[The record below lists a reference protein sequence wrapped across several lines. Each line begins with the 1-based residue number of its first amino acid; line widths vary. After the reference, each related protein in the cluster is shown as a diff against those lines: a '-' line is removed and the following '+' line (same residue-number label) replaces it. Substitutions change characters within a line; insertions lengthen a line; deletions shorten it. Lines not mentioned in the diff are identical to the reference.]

1 MKNYKI
7 MNIRDEIVDAVL
19 KEIVGPDP
27 KPKYKDKTTGEEILL
42 ASVHGSPKSR
52 YGAGM
57 LYPQQAINNEIEYP
71 GEGQEETKEEP
82 DINED
87 HADDLIKSERSNNGA
102 GDEKDEEPVGMAN
115 QYLPSAMGFTVRFKR
130 QDDDEIKL
138 LIRSAFYNKGK
149 DKKPTKELKDGKIVA
164 YTNKDGKT
172 YDSDYWTR
180 QPIKPDLLS
189 LKLNSLIPQDKKS
202 YYKVINK
209 STDGSDWLVLRV
221 FDRTTSIDREEN
233 LLTYTF
239 VLINALHSVTDDSTN
254 PNKILY
260 QNELTLTTDSTSLIE
275 PYKEKE
281 LRSDTNEEKELNLLY
296 RNKRVY
302 SIGHGTSVEWKVEE
316 NNTSIYEIVKQIKTS
331 VIPVYDLPQVAPT
344 AKVSLSMLELSD
356 IGDWEKAKE
365 SLKILKKR
373 YEAWIEGQ
381 DTLTDTDEF
390 KNYREAAKSNIEKCN
405 ISLSRIDKGI
415 DLLLKADLD
424 SDLVKCFRW
433 MNRSMIWQ
441 QQRSKAKIRK
451 WQKTG
456 KGKNQRLTLDYLDE
470 DLKTTTFDSL
480 EDFHKGKNNG
490 KWRPFQLA
498 FVLMNIE
505 SIIDPKSKE
514 REIVDLI
521 WFPTGGGKTEAYLGL
536 TAFNIFFRRIKGK
549 KESNW
554 DYYGG
559 TTVLMR
565 YTLRLLTTQQY
576 ERAASL
582 ICACDLIRL
591 ENKIQ
596 REEELQFGELGEEPI
611 SIGLWVGGSSTP
623 NKVSDARTDL
633 YKLEKDAKQEY
644 NFVVMKCPCCGTQI
658 GKVDG
663 ANFNDTE
670 SNRTRGIHREDGK
683 MGEVYFQCD
692 NSSCEYSEIPL
703 PLQVVDDSIYKNPP
717 TLLLGTV
724 DKFAMIP
731 WKKEAG
737 NLFGFRKEDSK
748 NVHRICP
755 PELIIQ
761 DELHLIAGPL
771 GTMVGLYET
780 MVQTLCNDYSKAK
793 PPFIS
798 IDDNAFVAPK
808 IIASSA
814 TISRAHDQVK
824 NLYAKTPNQVS
835 IFPAQGLSFGDTW
848 FSEEKSLDELD
859 DAGMQKYPGRR
870 YVGILASGYPSAQTA
885 IVRTYAMVLQR
896 IKELSNLSKVESMDY
911 YWTLLGYFNSIREL
925 GGASSLVYGDVVERL
940 SQIQSRDLIIKDE
953 KRYLNRIEELTSRV
967 SSSEIPVILKKL
979 ETKYSSGKTTALDI
993 CLATNMVAT
1002 GVDISRL
1009 GLMFIHGQPKTTAEY
1024 IQASSRVGRRVPEGP
1039 GVIFTMYSPSK
1050 PRDKSHYE
1058 QFQGYHSRIYSNV
1071 EPTSVT
1077 PFSINAREKGLHAV
1091 LISLVRHFSAG
1102 SLWENPIITSDEYH
1116 KLTLIVEKLI
1126 KERCEIIDLD
1136 ELSNTMKLLNKRID
1150 SWKVG
1155 GAEKYGD
1162 AANSGILR
1170 EEEFY
1175 PLMYASSAEVRED
1188 VKNRHTP
1195 FATST
1200 SMRGVDSESIL
1211 SVYSNSDNNE

>member
-1 MKNYKI
+1 
-7 MNIRDEIVDAVL
+7 MNIRDEILSSVI
-19 KEIVGPDP
+19 KELVGPDQNS
-27 KPKYKDKTTGEEILL
+27 KYKDETTGEEILL
-42 ASVHGSPKSR
+42 ASIHGSPKSR

-57 LYPQQAINNEIEYP
+57 LYPQQALNNETEYP
-71 GEGQEETKEEP
+71 GEEQEEINDEQ

-87 HADDLIKSERSNNGA
+87 GTNDLIKSKRSNNGA

-130 QDDDEIKL
+130 QEEDEIKL
-138 LIRSAFYNKGK
+138 LIRSAFYNKGI
-149 DKKPTKELKDGKIVA
+149 DKKPTKELKDGKIVV

-180 QPIKPDLLS
+180 QPIQPDWLS
-189 LKLNSLIPQDKKS
+189 LKLNSLIPPDKKS
-202 YYKVINK
+202 FDKVIK
-209 STDGSDWLVLRV
+209 KGTDGLNWLVLRV

-260 QNELTLTTDSTSLIE
+260 QNELTLTTDSASLIE
-275 PYKEKE
+275 PFKEKE
-281 LRSDTNEEKELNLLY
+281 LKSDTNEEKELNLLY
-296 RNKRVY
+296 RKKRVY
-302 SIGHGTSVEWKVEE
+302 SIGHGTSVEWKVKK
-316 NNTSIYEIVKQIKTS
+316 NSTSNHEIVNQIKTS

-344 AKVSLSMLELSD
+344 AKVTLSMLELSD

-381 DTLTDTDEF
+381 DTLTGTDEF
-390 KNYREAAKSNIEKCN
+390 KNYREAAKSNIEKCKL
-405 ISLSRIDKGI
+405 SLSRIDRGI
-415 DLLLKADLD
+415 QILLSANEN
-424 SDLVKCFRW
+424 SDIVKCFRW
-433 MNRSMIWQ
+433 MNRAMIWQ
-441 QQRSKAKIRK
+441 QQRSKSKIRK
-451 WQKTG
+451 WRKSG
-456 KGKNQRLTLDYLDE
+456 IGKNLKLTLDYLNE
-470 DLKTTTFDSL
+470 ETKTTVFESL
-480 EDFHKGKNNG
+480 EDFHKGKYNG

-505 SIIDPKSKE
+505 SIINSKSKE

-536 TAFNIFFRRIKGK
+536 TAFNIFYRRIKGK

-554 DYYGG
+554 DHYGG

-591 ENKIQ
+591 ENKKQ
-596 REEELQFGELGEEPI
+596 REEELKFGELGEEPI
-611 SIGLWVGGSSTP
+611 SIGLWVGSSSTP
-623 NKVSDARTDL
+623 NQIKDARAQL
-633 YKLEKDAKQEY
+633 YKLNKEIKVEY
-644 NFVVMKCPCCGTQI
+644 NFVIMKCPCCGTQI
-658 GKVDG
+658 GKIDG
-663 ANFNDTE
+663 ASFSDKE
-670 SNRTRGIHREDGK
+670 SNRTRGIHKEDGK

-703 PLQVVDDSIYKNPP
+703 PLQVVDESIYKTPP

-748 NVHRICP
+748 NMHRICP

-798 IDDNAFVAPK
+798 IDDNEFVAPK

-848 FSEEKSLDELD
+848 FSEEKSLEELD
-859 DAGMQKYPGRR
+859 DLGMQRYPGRR
-870 YVGILASGYPSAQTA
+870 YVGVLASGYPSAQTA

-896 IKELSNLSKVESMDY
+896 IKELSNLSKVEFMDY

-925 GGASSLVYGDVVERL
+925 GGASSLVYGDVLERL
-940 SQIQSRDLIIKDE
+940 GQIQSRDLIIKDE

-979 ETKYSSGKTTALDI
+979 ETKYNSGKTTALDI

-1024 IQASSRVGRRVPEGP
+1024 IQASSRVGRDVPEGP

-1077 PFSINAREKGLHAV
+1077 PFSINARQKGLHAV
-1091 LISLVRHFSAG
+1091 IIGLTRHFSAG
-1102 SLWENPIITSDEYH
+1102 TLINTPVMSDEFEE
-1116 KLTLIVEKLI
+1116 LVPTIEKLI
-1126 KERCEIIDLD
+1126 KERCMIIDP
-1136 ELSNTMKLLNKRID
+1136 EEVTNTMKLFKNRIN
-1150 SWKVG
+1150 SWKTG
-1155 GAEKYGD
+1155 GAQNYGD
-1162 AANSGILR
+1162 AYNSSILKYDD
-1170 EEEFY
+1170 FY
-1175 PLMYASSAEVRED
+1175 PLMYASSSEVRED

-1211 SVYSNSDNNE
+1211 SVYSNSDNNG

>member
-1 MKNYKI
+1 

-27 KPKYKDKTTGEEILL
+27 KPKYKDETTGEEILL

-57 LYPQQAINNEIEYP
+57 LYPQQAINNETEYS
-71 GEGQEETKEEP
+71 EEDQEETF
-82 DINED
+82 
-87 HADDLIKSERSNNGA
+87 DDLDIEEDLEDVLAKNKRSSNVA
-102 GDEKDEEPVGMAN
+102 GDEQDEEPVGMAN
-115 QYLPSAMGFTVRFKR
+115 QYLPSAMGFTVRFR
-130 QDDDEIKL
+130 IQDADEIKL
-138 LIRSAFYNKGK
+138 LIRSAYYSKGK
-149 DKKPTKELKDGKIVA
+149 DKKPKKQLDKEGQIVNS
-164 YTNKDGKT
+164 TNKDGNT
-172 YDSDYWTR
+172 FNSDYWTR
-180 QPIKPDLLS
+180 KPITPDLLA
-189 LKLNSLIPQDKKS
+189 LNLNSLIPENKKS
-202 YYKVINK
+202 YDEVIKK
-209 STDGSDWLVLRV
+209 SADGSDWLVLRV
-221 FDRTTSIDREEN
+221 FDRTSSEDKEEDS
-233 LLTYTF
+233 LTYTF
-239 VLINALHSVTDDSTN
+239 VLINDLHSVTDDSTN

-260 QNELTLTTDSTSLIE
+260 QNELTLTTDSESLIQ
-275 PYKEKE
+275 PYKEKT
-281 LRSDTNEEKELNLLY
+281 LITDTNEEKELNLLY
-296 RNKRVY
+296 RKKRVY
-302 SIGHGTSVEWKVEE
+302 SIGHGTSVEWKVKE
-316 NNTSIYEIVKQIKTS
+316 NNSSNYEIVKQVRTS

-344 AKVSLSMLELSD
+344 AHVNLSMLELSD

-365 SLKILKKR
+365 SLKILKER
-373 YEAWIEGQ
+373 YKSWIEEK
-381 DTLTDTDEF
+381 DTLSDSDEF
-390 KNYREAAKSNIEKCN
+390 ENYRVAAKSNIKKCN

-415 DLLLKADLD
+415 ELLLKSDVN

-456 KGKNQRLTLDYLDE
+456 KGRYGTLTLDYLDDE
-470 DLKTTTFDSL
+470 SKKTTFDSL
-480 EDFHKGKNNG
+480 EEFHKEKYNG

-505 SIIDPKSKE
+505 SIINSKSNE
-514 REIVDLI
+514 RDIVDLI

-536 TAFNIFFRRIKGK
+536 TAFNIFYRRIKGK
-549 KESNW
+549 KASNW

-591 ENKIQ
+591 ENKEQ
-596 REEELQFGELGEEPI
+596 REEEFKFGELGEEPI
-611 SIGLWVGGSSTP
+611 SIGLWVGGSSSP
-623 NKVSDARTDL
+623 NKVSEARAQL
-633 YKLEKDAKQEY
+633 NKLKKDPKEEY

-663 ANFNDTE
+663 ITSFDSE
-670 SNRTRGIHREDGK
+670 SIRIRGLHQKEGK
-683 MGEVYFQCD
+683 SGEVYFQCG
-692 NSSCEYSEIPL
+692 NSSCEYSDIPL
-703 PLQVVDDSIYKNPP
+703 PLQVVDESIYENPP

-737 NLFGFRKEDSK
+737 NLFGFRKNDKSDTY
-748 NVHRICP
+748 RICP

-780 MVQTLCNDYSKAK
+780 MIQTLCNDYNKTK

-798 IDDNAFVAPK
+798 LDESTFMPPK
-808 IIASSA
+808 VIASSA
-814 TISRAHDQVK
+814 TISRAYEQVK
-824 NLYAKTPNQVS
+824 NLYAIESEDQVG
-835 IFPAQGLSFGDTW
+835 IFPAQGLEFGDTW
-848 FSEEKSLDELD
+848 FSEEKSLNEVDEDGVQL
-859 DAGMQKYPGRR
+859 YPGRR

-885 IVRTYAMVLQR
+885 IVRTYAMVLQK
-896 IKELSNLSKVESMDY
+896 IKELSPLNNDQVMDY

-925 GGASSLVYGDVVERL
+925 GGASSLVHGDIIERL
-940 SQIQSRDLIIKDE
+940 GQIQSRDLIIKNE
-953 KRYLNRIEELTSRV
+953 RRYLNRIEELTSRV
-967 SSSEIPVILKKL
+967 ASAEIPVILKKL
-979 ETKYSSGKTTALDI
+979 ETKFTSGKTQALDI

-1024 IQASSRVGRRVPEGP
+1024 IQASSRVGREVPAGP
-1039 GVIFTMYSPSK
+1039 GIIFTMYSPSK

-1077 PFSINAREKGLHAV
+1077 PFSINARQRGLHAI
-1091 LISLVRHFSAG
+1091 LIGLIRHFSAG
-1102 SLWENPIITSDEYH
+1102 TLVNTPHISDEFNELTPII
-1116 KLTLIVEKLI
+1116 EKLI
-1126 KERCEIIDLD
+1126 KERCTIIN
-1136 ELSNTMKLLNKRID
+1136 EEEVTNTTKLLKKRIK
-1150 SWKVG
+1150 SWVNG
-1155 GAEKYGD
+1155 GAQNYGD
-1162 AANSGILR
+1162 AGNYGILNN
-1170 EEEFY
+1170 EDFY
-1175 PLMYASSAEVRED
+1175 PLMYASSAEVREG
-1188 VKNRHTP
+1188 VKIRPTP

-1200 SMRGVDSESIL
+1200 SMRGVDTESVLRTYI
-1211 SVYSNSDNNE
+1211 NNDENE

>member
-1 MKNYKI
+1 
-7 MNIRDEIVDAVL
+7 MNIRDEIVDSVI

-27 KPKYKDKTTGEEILL
+27 KPKYKDETTGEEILL

-57 LYPQQAINNEIEYP
+57 LYPQQAINNETEYP
-71 GEGQEETKEEP
+71 GEDQEETSDDFDIEE
-82 DINED
+82 DQGDGLAKNKRI
-87 HADDLIKSERSNNGA
+87 NNGA
-102 GDEKDEEPVGMAN
+102 GDVQNEEPVGMAN
-115 QYLPSAMGFTVRFKR
+115 QYLPSAMGFTVRFR
-130 QDDDEIKL
+130 SQEVDEIKL
-138 LIRSAFYNKGK
+138 LIRSAYYLKGK
-149 DKKPTKELKDGKIVA
+149 DKRPKKQLDNEGQIVTSKDKDGN
-164 YTNKDGKT
+164 TF
-172 YDSDYWTR
+172 DSDYWIR
-180 QPIKPDLLS
+180 WPIAPEPLRLN
-189 LKLNSLIPQDKKS
+189 LNSLIPHNKKS
-202 YYKVINK
+202 YDKVIK
-209 STDGSDWLVLRV
+209 KGADGKNWLVLRV
-221 FDRTTSIDREEN
+221 FDRTTSEDKKED

-239 VLINALHSVTDDSTN
+239 VLINDLHSVTDDSTN

-260 QNELTLTTDSTSLIE
+260 QNELTLTTDCTSLIV

-281 LRSDTNEEKELNLLY
+281 LKSDTDEEKELNLLY
-296 RNKRVY
+296 RKKRVY
-302 SIGHGTSVEWKVEE
+302 SIGHGTSVEWEVEE
-316 NNTSIYEIVKQIKTS
+316 NHTSNYEVVKQIKTS

-344 AKVSLSMLELSD
+344 AHVPLSMLELSD
-356 IGDWEKAKE
+356 IGDWEKAKA
-365 SLKILKKR
+365 SLITLKNR
-373 YEAWIEGQ
+373 YKSWIEEK
-381 DTLTDTDEF
+381 DTLTDTTEF
-390 KNYREAAKSNIEKCN
+390 NNYKEAAKSNVEKCKN
-405 ISLSRIDKGI
+405 TLSRIDKGI
-415 DLLLKADLD
+415 ELLLKADKN

-433 MNRSMIWQ
+433 MNRAMIWQ
-441 QQRSKAKIRK
+441 QQRSKTKIRK
-451 WQKTG
+451 WRKTG
-456 KGKNQRLTLDYLDE
+456 SGKNQKLVLGYLDE
-470 DLKTTTFDSL
+470 ETKTTTFESL
-480 EDFHKGKNNG
+480 EDFHKGEYNG

-514 REIVDLI
+514 RKIVDLI

-536 TAFNIFFRRIKGK
+536 TAFNIFYRRIKGK
-549 KESNW
+549 KEDNW

-591 ENKIQ
+591 ENKEQ
-596 REEELQFGELGEEPI
+596 RAEDFKSGELGEEPI

-623 NKVSDARTDL
+623 NKVADARA
-633 YKLEKDAKQEY
+633 KLNMLKKDAKEEY

-663 ANFNDTE
+663 VTSYDSN
-670 SNRTRGIHREDGK
+670 SNRTRGLHKKDGTT
-683 MGEVYFQCD
+683 GEVYFQCD

-703 PLQVVDDSIYKNPP
+703 PLQVVDESIYENPP

-731 WKKEAG
+731 WKKKVG
-737 NLFGFRKEDSK
+737 NLFGFRKDDPA
-748 NVHRICP
+748 NMHRICP

-780 MVQTLCNDYSKAK
+780 IVQTLCNDYNKIK

-798 IDDNAFVAPK
+798 SDEMEFVSPK
-808 IIASSA
+808 VIASSA
-814 TISRAHDQVK
+814 TISRAHEQVK
-824 NLYAKTPNQVS
+824 NLYAIKTKEQVS
-835 IFPAQGLSFGDTW
+835 IFPPQGLEFGDTW
-848 FSEEKSLDELD
+848 FSEEKSLQEVD
-859 DAGMQKYPGRR
+859 DTGNQLYPGRR

-885 IVRTYAMVLQR
+885 IVRAYAMVLQR
-896 IKELSNLSKVESMDY
+896 IKELSTLNNEKTMDY

-925 GGASSLVYGDVVERL
+925 GGASSLVHGDIIERL
-940 SQIQSRDLIIKDE
+940 LQVQNRDLIRKDE
-953 KRYLNRIEELTSRV
+953 KRYLNRVEELTSRV
-967 SSSEIPVILKKL
+967 ASSEIPVILKKL
-979 ETKYSSGKTTALDI
+979 ETKFSSGKTQALDI

-1024 IQASSRVGRRVPEGP
+1024 IQASSRVGRDVPAGP
-1039 GVIFTMYSPSK
+1039 GIIFTMYSPSK

-1077 PFSINAREKGLHAV
+1077 PFSINARQRGLHAV
-1091 LISLVRHFSAG
+1091 LIALTRHFSSG
-1102 SLWENPIITSDEYH
+1102 TLIHTPHISDEFKELTPII
-1116 KLTLIVEKLI
+1116 EKLVR
-1126 KERCEIIDLD
+1126 ERCDIIDP
-1136 ELSNTMKLLNKRID
+1136 EEVTNTVRLLENRIKY
-1150 SWKVG
+1150 WETG
-1155 GAEKYGD
+1155 GAQNYGD
-1162 AANSGILR
+1162 AANNGILKNDD
-1170 EEEFY
+1170 FY
-1175 PLMYASSAEVRED
+1175 PLMYASSAEVKED
-1188 VKNRHTP
+1188 VKLRKTP

-1200 SMRGVDSESIL
+1200 SMRGVDTESVL
-1211 SVYSNSDNNE
+1211 STYLNNDKDE

>member
-1 MKNYKI
+1 
-7 MNIRDEIVDAVL
+7 MNIRDEIVNAVI

-27 KPKYKDKTTGEEILL
+27 ASKYKDETTGEEILL

-57 LYPQQAINNEIEYP
+57 LYPQQTINNEEVDTENKDDSNDESDSEEGHE
-71 GEGQEETKEEP
+71 GEE
-82 DINED
+82 
-87 HADDLIKSERSNNGA
+87 IKGKRANVGS
-102 GDEKDEEPVGMAN
+102 GDEQDEEPVGMAN
-115 QYLPSAMGFTVRFKR
+115 QYLPSAMGFTVRFR
-130 QDDDEIKL
+130 IQDADEIKL
-138 LIRSAFYNKGK
+138 LIRSAYYHKAK
-149 DKKPTKELKDGKIVA
+149 DKKPKKQLDMEGQIITS
-164 YTNKDGKT
+164 TFN
-172 YDSDYWTR
+172 SDYWTR
-180 QPIKPDLLS
+180 RPINPEPLTLN
-189 LKLNSLIPQDKKS
+189 LNSLFPQNKKS
-202 YYKVINK
+202 YDIVIK
-209 STDGSDWLVLRV
+209 ESADGSDWLKLRV
-221 FDRTTSIDREEN
+221 FDRTTPNDKEEN
-233 LLTYTF
+233 TLTYTF

-260 QNELTLTTDSTSLIE
+260 QNELTLTTDSESLIQ
-275 PYKEKE
+275 PYKEKT
-281 LRSDTNEEKELNLLY
+281 LITDTNEEKELNLLY
-296 RNKRVY
+296 RKKRVY

-316 NNTSIYEIVKQIKTS
+316 NNSSDYEIVKQVETS

-344 AKVSLSMLELSD
+344 AHVNLSMLELSD

-365 SLKILKKR
+365 SLKILKER
-373 YEAWIEGQ
+373 YKSWIEEK
-381 DTLTDTDEF
+381 DILSDSDEF
-390 KNYREAAKSNIEKCN
+390 ENYRVAAKSNIEKCN

-415 DLLLKADLD
+415 ELLLKADED

-456 KGKNQRLTLDYLDE
+456 KGRYGTLTLDYLDDE
-470 DLKTTTFDSL
+470 SKKTTFDSL
-480 EDFHKGKNNG
+480 KEFHKGKYNG

-505 SIIDPKSKE
+505 SIINSKSNE
-514 REIVDLI
+514 RDIVDLI

-536 TAFNIFFRRIKGK
+536 TAFNIFYRRIKGK
-549 KESNW
+549 KTSNW

-582 ICACDLIRL
+582 ICACDLIRI
-591 ENKIQ
+591 ENKKR
-596 REEELQFGELGEEPI
+596 REEELKFGELGEEPI
-611 SIGLWVGGSSTP
+611 SIGLWVGRSSTP
-623 NKVSDARTDL
+623 NKVSDARAQL
-633 YKLEKDAKQEY
+633 NKLIKDPKEEY

-663 ANFNDTE
+663 VTTFDSE
-670 SNRTRGIHREDGK
+670 SIRIRGLHKKDGK
-683 MGEVYFQCD
+683 DGVVYFQCG
-692 NSSCEYSEIPL
+692 NGSCEYSDIPL
-703 PLQVVDDSIYKNPP
+703 PLQVVDESIYENPP

-737 NLFGFRKEDSK
+737 NLFGFRKNDTS
-748 NVHRICP
+748 NMHRICP

-780 MVQTLCNDYSKAK
+780 MIQTLCNDYNKIK

-798 IDDNAFVAPK
+798 IDDNEFVAPK

-814 TISRAHDQVK
+814 TISRAYEQVK
-824 NLYAKTPNQVS
+824 NLYAINSEKQLS
-835 IFPAQGLSFGDTW
+835 IFPAQGLDFGDTW
-848 FSEEKSLDELD
+848 FSEEKSLNEVDEGGVQL
-859 DAGMQKYPGRR
+859 YPGRR

-896 IKELSNLSKVESMDY
+896 IKELSPLNNDKAMNY

-925 GGASSLVYGDVVERL
+925 GGASSLVHGDIIERL
-940 SQIQSRDLIIKDE
+940 GQIQSRDLITKNE
-953 KRYLNRIEELTSRV
+953 RRYLNRIAELTSRV

-979 ETKYSSGKTTALDI
+979 ETKFTSGKTQALDI

-1024 IQASSRVGRRVPEGP
+1024 IQASSRVGREVPAGP
-1039 GVIFTMYSPSK
+1039 GIIFTMYSPSK

-1077 PFSINAREKGLHAV
+1077 PFSINSRERGLHAV
-1091 LISLVRHFSAG
+1091 LIGLIRHFSAG
-1102 SLWENPIITSDEYH
+1102 TLVKTPHISDEFH
-1116 KLTLIVEKLI
+1116 ELTPIVEKLI
-1126 KERCEIIDLD
+1126 KERCDIIDK
-1136 ELSNTMKLLNKRID
+1136 EEVTNTMKLLKKRINV
-1150 SWKVG
+1150 WVNQ
-1155 GAEKYGD
+1155 EPQNYGD
-1162 AANSGILR
+1162 AGNYGILNN
-1170 EEEFY
+1170 EDFY
-1175 PLMYASSAEVRED
+1175 PLMYASSSEVKEG
-1188 VKNRHTP
+1188 VKIRPTP

-1200 SMRGVDSESIL
+1200 SMRGVDTESVL
-1211 SVYSNSDNNE
+1211 STYINNDEDE